1 MANKSRAAALTD
13 SFSPSPHLDAARS
26 LLEPL
31 GDALHLPEL
40 AAALHKAGLTIPH
53 VPAKT
58 PPGLAARSV
67 SRSDTPLLLPIRVGL
82 PIAAAP
88 AMQPI
93 ETAGPFHGATGRYWL
108 HFYDAYGA

>member
-40 AAALHKAGLTIPH
+40 AAALHKAGLTIPQ

-82 PIAAAP
+82 TIPHVPAKTPPGLAARSVSRSDK
-88 AMQPI
+88 
-93 ETAGPFHGATGRYWL
+93 AGRRFGG
-108 HFYDAYGA
+108 DVG